1 MLADE
6 HRVLLRVVME
16 IRLKLRGQALRLSL
30 LSVLMVMGAA
40 SAQTTAP
47 AKQNA
52 SQSKPAPATPRVPE
66 LEPKAIELLK
76 ASSARL
82 AAAHAL
88 SFTAVETYESQSRQG
103 HPLVFANRSEI
114 TVQRPDKLR
123 VITLG
128 DGPASEFYYDG
139 KTMSAFAPVENL
151 IAVADAP
158 PTLDAALEAA
168 YHLSGTYFPF
178 TDLIVTDPY
187 QDMAPE
193 LKLAYYVGQSHI
205 VGETTTDIVAY
216 VEGGVFIEVWLGAE
230 DKLPR
235 VIHAVYLNDPAQLRH
250 NLLLSHW
257 QIDPAVPADAFS
269 PSKSSAS
276 ATRIPFAHPLQPAGA
291 ATPPKQKPTQP
302 Q

>member
-1 MLADE
+1 
-6 HRVLLRVVME
+6 ME
-16 IRLKLRGQALRLSL
+16 IRPRIVGQTLLVSGLAL
-30 LSVLMVMGAA
+30 LMLVGAA
-40 SAQTTAP
+40 SGQNAAAP
-47 AKQNA
+47 AKQHTSQAKHA
-52 SQSKPAPATPRVPE
+52 SAMPTVPE

-82 AAAHAL
+82 AAAHTL

-103 HPLVFANRSEI
+103 HPLVFANNSEI

-128 DGPASEFYYDG
+128 DGPPSEFYYDG
-139 KTMSAFAPVENL
+139 KTFTAFAPLENL
-151 IAVADAP
+151 IATADAP

-187 QDMAPE
+187 RDMAPD

-216 VEGGVFIEVWLGAE
+216 VEDGVFIEVWLGAE

-235 VIHAVYLNDPAQLRH
+235 VIHAVYLDDPAQLRH

-257 QIDPAVPADAFS
+257 QLDPAVPANAFS
-269 PSKSSAS
+269 PSKSTVS

-291 ATPPKQKPTQP
+291 ATPPRQKPTQP

>member
-1 MLADE
+1 MPIRQRIFESTLPLLA
-6 HRVLLRVVME
+6 LF
-16 IRLKLRGQALRLSL
+16 
-30 LSVLMVMGAA
+30 MVAGVAN
-40 SAQTTAP
+40 AQTTAP
-47 AKQNA
+47 PAKKQT
-52 SQSKPAPATPRVPE
+52 SQTKHVPATPPAPQ

-82 AAAHAL
+82 AAAHTL

-103 HPLVFANRSEI
+103 HPLVFANASEI
-114 TVQRPDKLR
+114 TVQRPDKLK

-128 DGPASEFYYDG
+128 DGPPSEFYYDG
-139 KTMSAFAPVENL
+139 KTFTAFAPRENL
-151 IAVADAP
+151 IATADAP

-187 QDMAPE
+187 KDMEPG

-205 VGETTTDIVAY
+205 VGDTTTDIVAY
-216 VEGGVFIEVWLGAE
+216 VENGVFIEVWLGSE

-235 VIHAVYLNDPAQLRH
+235 VIHAVYLDDPAQLRH
-250 NLLLSHW
+250 NLLFSHW
-257 QIDPAVPADAFS
+257 QLDPAVPANSFA
-269 PSKSSAS
+269 PAKSTAS
-276 ATRIPFAHPLQPAGA
+276 AARIPFAHPLQPAGA
-291 ATPPKQKPTQP
+291 ATPPRQKPTQP